1 MSRGTDN
8 RMAWIRNIE
17 SLSPA
22 GGRTYSTEFEFASDV
37 EIGGVLDHAEGAILC
52 GRLSMERNRIGLYL
66 YTLRLT
72 FPFPN
77 RASNRPLATKKGYTF
92 RDGPAAE
99 LLTLFSLY
107 LNCRFYLT
115 AATHGQLTPN
125 SIAIRN
131 EYPFVYHPCPPA
143 LDPVLFSSRQRNFA
157 VDLRVFLDRVRSLP
171 TEHHQRFM
179 LACYHFSR
187 ALREVGGDTEMVFI
201 RLVSAVEAL
210 SGCVKLHKKDD
221 LFAGAKFQDLIR
233 DEDLAPDAS
242 AELQRIFEIRKANA
256 RFKRFVLD
264 NCGGFFKGGNF
275 KARHCRITK
284 EELPKLLSSIYD
296 ARSAYLHD
304 GEPMYLSSIKLHGT
318 KWDTDPSTGM
328 EVDQRRYTGDQKMP
342 YPYFFHGLVRHCL
355 LQFLSRAEGG

>member
-8 RMAWIRNIE
+8 RMAWIRAIE

-22 GGRTYSTEFEFASDV
+22 GGPTDSTEFELASDV
-37 EIGGVLDHAEGAILC
+37 EITGVLDYADGRVLC
-52 GRLSMERNRIGLYL
+52 GRLSMERSRTGLYL

-72 FPFPN
+72 FPSLN
-77 RASNRPLATKKGYTF
+77 WASGQPPTTRRGYTF
-92 RDGPAAE
+92 RGGPASE
-99 LLTLFSLY
+99 LLSLFSLY
-107 LNCRFYLT
+107 LHCRFYLT
-115 AATHGQLTPN
+115 AATHGQLTHN

-131 EYPFVYHPCPPA
+131 EYPFVYHPCPPD

-157 VDLRVFLDRVRSLP
+157 VDLPTFLDRVRSLP

-179 LACYHFSR
+179 LACYHFAR

-233 DEDLAPDAS
+233 DEYLASDAS
-242 AELQRIFEIRKANA
+242 AELQKIFEIRKAKT

-284 EELPKLLSSIYD
+284 AEFPKLLSSVYD
-296 ARSAYLHD
+296 ARSAYLHK
-304 GEPMYLSSIKLHGT
+304 GEPMYLSSIKPYGT
-318 KWDTDPSTGM
+318 KWDTDPSMGM
-328 EVDQRRYTGDQKMP
+328 EVDQRRYTKDQKMP
-342 YPYFFHGLVRHCL
+342 YPHFFHGIVRHCL
-355 LQFLSRAEGG
+355 LQFLSRAEKA